1 LNKIDKVTNTN
12 FYNSK
17 ATLDFPVSNLQSTTD
32 NNVRNNK
39 TIENIFNL
47 MNFGDDETTLLNTAS
62 NPDLG
67 NDEDDFDVI
76 REKNYPRNT
85 QIIYNKIK

>member
-1 LNKIDKVTNTN
+1 VSNIHSTADKA
-12 FYNSK
+12 K
-17 ATLDFPVSNLQSTTD
+17 AT
-32 NNVRNNK
+32 K

-47 MNFGDDETTLLNTAS
+47 VNFGDEDTTLLNTAS

-67 NDEDDFDVI
+67 NDEDDFDMI

-85 QIIYNKIK
+85 QVIYNKIRY

>member
-1 LNKIDKVTNTN
+1 VKNT
-12 FYNSK
+12 
-17 ATLDFPVSNLQSTTD
+17 
-32 NNVRNNK
+32 K

-62 NPDLG
+62 NQDLG
-67 NDEDDFDVI
+67 NDEEDFDVI

-85 QIIYNKIK
+85 QIIYNKIR